1 MKNPENRR
9 ALGKKKIDTFV
20 VEAEDTLLSFLLSR
34 LPNKSRNMVK
44 SVLKNKQI
52 FVAGKP
58 VTQFDHPLRP
68 GQNIEVRWDPASAY
82 KPGQELKIIH
92 EDEDLIVIDKPS
104 GLLTV
109 ATDKEKRRTAYALLS
124 AYVKTQDP
132 KNKIFIIHR
141 LDRETSGL
149 LLFAKNEKI
158 KHQIQETWETTI
170 AERTYIA
177 VVEGQ
182 VEPPEGTVTS
192 WLKESSALIVYSHQ
206 SSQLGK
212 KAITHY
218 KRLRTNG
225 NLSLLQLNLETGRK
239 HQIRVHMQDIKHP
252 IIGDDKYGASQNP
265 IRRMGLHALVL
276 AFTHPKTGKLCR
288 FETTIPGNFLRLFS
302 GAKRDMPG
310 AEKDLGENL
319 PPELS
324 GSQQSDYSRQSRKR
338 NRDGR

>member
-1 MKNPENRR
+1 MKNS
-9 ALGKKKIDTFV
+9 GKRPARGKQKIDVLVTDK
-20 VEAEDTLLSFLLSR
+20 EDTLLTFLLAR
-34 LPNKSRNMVK
+34 LPNKSRNIVK
-44 SVLKNKQI
+44 AVLKDKQV
-52 FVAGKP
+52 FVEEKP
-58 VTQFDHPLRP
+58 VSQFDHPLRP
-68 GQNIEVRWDPASAY
+68 GQKVEVRWDPAAAH

-109 ATDKEKRRTAYALLS
+109 ATDKEKRKTAYAMLS
-124 AYVKTQDP
+124 DYVKAQDP
-132 KNKIFIIHR
+132 QNKIFIIHR

-177 VVEGQ
+177 VVEGL

-192 WLKESSALIVYSHQ
+192 WLKESAALIVYSHQ

-218 KRLRTNG
+218 KKLRDNG
-225 NLSLLQLNLETGRK
+225 MLSLLKLNLDTGRK

-252 IIGDDKYGASQNP
+252 IIGDDKYGSSQNP
-265 IRRMGLHALVL
+265 LRRMGLHAQVL

-288 FETTIPGNFLRLFS
+288 FETAIPGKFLKLFS
-302 GAKRDMPG
+302 VSKPG
-310 AEKDLGENL
+310 KA
-319 PPELS
+319 
-324 GSQQSDYSRQSRKR
+324 R
-338 NRDGR
+338 